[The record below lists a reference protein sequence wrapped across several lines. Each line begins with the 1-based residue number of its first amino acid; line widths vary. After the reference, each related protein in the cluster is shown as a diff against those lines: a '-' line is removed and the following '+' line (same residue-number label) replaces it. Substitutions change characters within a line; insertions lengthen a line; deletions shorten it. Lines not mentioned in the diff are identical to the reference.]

1 MEDKYIKVEGEI
13 GLVRDRESGAI
24 LNTNVSEIKTAKIR
38 KAHRRNKDAE
48 MQKLKDDVQQIK
60 SMLNQ
65 LMDKI

>member
-38 KAHRRNKDAE
+38 KAKQLKEKAE
-48 MQKLKDDVQQIK
+48 MQQLKDDVQHIK
-60 SMLNQ
+60 AMLNQ